1 MRKGFFAA
9 ALLGL
14 ALSLS
19 PGCKSIA
26 KTVAKR
32 WAKKK
37 QKEFLQKC
45 NNMMTGK
52 PGINGENFCSCVLD
66 VVMEAYPDPEKG
78 MQVGAMELVNL
89 GKDCIGKK

>member
-1 MRKGFFAA
+1 MKRTI
-9 ALLGL
+9 LVSLGL
-14 ALSLS
+14 AFALSMS

-26 KTVAKR
+26 KSVAKR

-45 NNMMTGK
+45 NNMVANK
-52 PGINGENFCSCVLD
+52 PGIQAGNFCTCALD
-66 VVMEAYPDPEKG
+66 LVMEAYPDPEKG
-78 MQVGAMELVNL
+78 MQIGVMELLSV